1 MTLVSLLST
10 VAAVAFPTGGALGI
24 ARNFLDVILQRSP
37 RSGPDPISLLDAQ
50 TRNVI
55 AETELVKARSGAFVQ
70 EEGTMFHYVAP
81 PDMAPVP
88 GEFNAMKWT
97 RLLFSIV
104 AIGLFASIGAVYV
117 HSAASSGVVD
127 QSAAEIGR
135 AHV

>member
-1 MTLVSLLST
+1 
-10 VAAVAFPTGGALGI
+10 
-24 ARNFLDVILQRSP
+24 
-37 RSGPDPISLLDAQ
+37 
-50 TRNVI
+50 VI

-81 PDMAPVP
+81 PDVAPVP

-127 QSAAEIGR
+127 QSAAVLVLSLIGSI
-135 AHV
+135 AGYYFVTHHFGSEQTL